1 MKVHEYQA
9 KEVLAR
15 YGVPVP
21 GGRVAA
27 TAAEAAAIAS
37 ELGVPVAVKAQIHAG
52 GRGKGGGIK
61 LAATPDE
68 ARKVAGEIIGMQL
81 VTHQTGPEGRLVRR
95 VLVEEQLKVERELYV
110 AVVID
115 NSIGFPLVMAS
126 DAGGVDIE
134 EVAAKT
140 PERIRRLPVDPSI
153 GFQAYQGRQLALAL
167 GLRDELMRAAVQTVS
182 GLYRAFVE
190 NDCSLAEINPL
201 VVTADGRLLAAD
213 AKLNFDDNALY
224 RHPDAAALR
233 DPDEEDPLEV
243 QAQEL
248 GINNYIKLSGNI
260 GCVVNGAGLAM
271 ATMDAIKLAG
281 GEPANFLDIG
291 TVNDASR
298 VVNSFRIISE
308 DPSVRAVLI
317 NIFGGMA
324 RVDIIAQGV
333 VDAHKELDIR
343 IPVVVRLAGTNLEE
357 GDRILRESGLPV
369 VRAADL
375 GEAARE
381 AVAAAS
387 GSGK

>member
-1 MKVHEYQA
+1 VKVHEYQA

>member
-1 MKVHEYQA
+1 
-9 KEVLAR
+9 
-15 YGVPVP
+15 
-21 GGRVAA
+21 
-27 TAAEAAAIAS
+27 
-37 ELGVPVAVKAQIHAG
+37 
-52 GRGKGGGIK
+52 
-61 LAATPDE
+61 
-68 ARKVAGEIIGMQL
+68 
-81 VTHQTGPEGRLVRR
+81 
-95 VLVEEQLKVERELYV
+95 
-110 AVVID
+110 
-115 NSIGFPLVMAS
+115 
-126 DAGGVDIE
+126 
-134 EVAAKT
+134 
-140 PERIRRLPVDPSI
+140 
-153 GFQAYQGRQLALAL
+153 
-167 GLRDELMRAAVQTVS
+167 
-182 GLYRAFVE
+182 VE

-224 RHPDAAALR
+224 RHEDAAALR

-243 QAQEL
+243 EAQQL

-333 VDAHKELDIR
+333 VDAHKELDVR
-343 IPVVVRLAGTNLEE
+343 VPVVVRLAGTNLEE

-369 VRAADL
+369 IRAADL
-375 GEAARE
+375 GEAAAK
-381 AVAAAS
+381 AVAAA
-387 GSGK
+387 GGA